1 MSEVKIA
8 PSILSA
14 DFSVLGEEI
23 KAIDRAGCDY
33 IHIDVM
39 DGHFVPNIT
48 LGHDIIR
55 SIRPLSKKVF
65 DVHLMINP
73 VKKFLNKFIDAG
85 SDIITIHHEISDDVL
100 DCIKVIKKSGCKAGI
115 SIKPNTKEDILK
127 KYLNFIDL
135 VLIMTVEP
143 GFGGQIFLDSQV
155 EKIKRV
161 KKLINGRSIE
171 IEVDGGINKSV
182 AKKVVEAGA
191 HVIVAGSS
199 IFKDRNYK
207 KNINDLKYLDSD
219 V

>member
-143 GFGGQIFLDSQV
+143 GFGGQKFLDSQV

>member
-143 GFGGQIFLDSQV
+143 GFGGQKFLDSQV

-171 IEVDGGINKSV
+171 IEVDGGINKSI

>member
-33 IHIDVM
+33 IHIYVM

-161 KKLINGRSIE
+161 KNS
-171 IEVDGGINKSV
+171 
-182 AKKVVEAGA
+182 
-191 HVIVAGSS
+191 
-199 IFKDRNYK
+199 
-207 KNINDLKYLDSD
+207 
-219 V
+219 